1 MSVTAITANVLLS
14 DAFLMVMLPVPALT
28 ASEKLRTRF
37 MPMATAVALSAG
49 VDDESVGAVVSGA
62 ARENSQG
69 EPSVAPLMY

>member
-37 MPMATAVALSAG
+37 MPMATAVAS
-49 VDDESVGAVVSGA
+49 SVGEEVERVGDVVSRDA
-62 ARENSQG
+62 TYS
-69 EPSVAPLMY
+69 